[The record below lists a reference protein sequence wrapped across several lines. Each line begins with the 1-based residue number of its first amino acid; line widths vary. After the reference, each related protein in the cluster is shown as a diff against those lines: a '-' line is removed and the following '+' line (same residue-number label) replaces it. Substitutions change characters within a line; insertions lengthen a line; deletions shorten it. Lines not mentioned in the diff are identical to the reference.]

1 MLGAP
6 PLKPPNNFIALPL
19 GAAVLWDQLER
30 AGIPD
35 VTGVWGYVYGSQS
48 GPFTVVAI
56 RQAYAGHAKQALLVA
71 TGARAGAY
79 GGKFVVVVD
88 DDVDIT
94 NLSDVIWA
102 VSTRCNAREGIDLV
116 KNVWTSPADPAI
128 PPDERSPRGYTS
140 DRVLIDACRPYR
152 WLDDFPEVNSFP
164 PDVKEQIRKKWN
176 F

>member
-1 MLGAP
+1 MSTA
-6 PLKPPNNFIALPL
+6 
-19 GAAVLWDQLER
+19 R
-30 AGIPD
+30 RR
-35 VTGVWGYVYGSQS
+35 

-71 TGARAGAY
+71 SGARAGAY

-88 DDVDIT
+88 DDIDIT
-94 NLSDVIWA
+94 NLGDVIWA
-102 VSTRCNAREGIDLV
+102 MSTRCNAREGIDLV

-152 WLDDFPEVNSFP
+152 WMDEFPEVNCVPAGRQRAIPQEVEFLMQHDSVSWP
-164 PDVKEQIRKKWN
+164 A
-176 F
+176 

>member
-1 MLGAP
+1 V
-6 PLKPPNNFIALPL
+6 K
-19 GAAVLWDQLER
+19 
-30 AGIPD
+30 
-35 VTGVWGYVYGSQS
+35 GVWGYVYGSQS

-56 RQAYAGHAKQALLVA
+56 KQSYAGHAKQALLVA
-71 TGARAGAY
+71 AGARAGAY

-88 DDVDIT
+88 DDIDIT
-94 NLSDVIWA
+94 NLGDVIWA
-102 VSTRCNAREGIDLV
+102 MSTRCNAREGIDLV

-152 WLDDFPEVNSFP
+152 WMDEFPEVNSFP
-164 PDVKEQIRKKWN
+164 SDVKAQYRKKWN

>member
-1 MLGAP
+1 
-6 PLKPPNNFIALPL
+6 
-19 GAAVLWDQLER
+19 
-30 AGIPD
+30 
-35 VTGVWGYVYGSQS
+35 
-48 GPFTVVAI
+48 
-56 RQAYAGHAKQALLVA
+56 
-71 TGARAGAY
+71 
-79 GGKFVVVVD
+79 VVD

-94 NLSDVIWA
+94 NLGDVIWA
-102 VSTRCNAREGIDLV
+102 ISTRCNAREGIDLV

-152 WLDDFPEVNSFP
+152 WMDEFPEVNSFP